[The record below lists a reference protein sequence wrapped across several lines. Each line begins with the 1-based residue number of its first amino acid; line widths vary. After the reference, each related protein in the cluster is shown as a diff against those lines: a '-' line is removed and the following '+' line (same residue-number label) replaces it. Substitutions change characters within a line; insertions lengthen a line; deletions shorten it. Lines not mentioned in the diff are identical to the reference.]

1 MKEKL
6 QGGLEKIKGLYTGD
20 KKSKSIKITAVVL
33 VAVVVFAV
41 IMAVVIN
48 NRPYEVLFTGL
59 STDEASA
66 VVAKLEEYGATD
78 YKIEGDTIKVPQADE
93 PNLKAKLLLDG
104 YPKSGFNYDT
114 YFNNVGM
121 MASESDRET
130 VRNYELQDRMAA
142 VIRCFEGVKDA
153 VVTIS
158 AGSDQ
163 RYVLDSENAVPASAS
178 IVVTMQDGAAL
189 PEEYVEAIGNLV
201 ARSVKG
207 LEFDSI
213 SISDSL
219 GNTYTPGGDS
229 NTSASASDLKMRLET
244 QVNNRVRSEVLQV
257 LTPVY
262 GTDNVRVSVNSTVD
276 VSRSVSESTEYTTP
290 EGAPAGEGII
300 GHREYE
306 QSLTRD
312 GDTANGG
319 VVGAETNADIQT
331 YMDSQNAVTGNE
343 TSLYNSGSEDHN
355 VNKTTEQREQNSG
368 VVTDIMIAV
377 TINQDAA
384 GDVGTAQLTSHIA
397 RAAGISTDQ
406 QTDKINILVA
416 PFYNATPEGDNE
428 GGFLRNI
435 QLPKWALYEGAGV
448 GGLLLLLIVLL
459 IIATS
464 RRRKKQQAMLEL
476 EQQEQAAALAAQAE
490 ALAAQEAA
498 ENILD
503 IKNEKNMELKRDIR
517 KFTEENP
524 EIAAQMIRTW
534 LKGENANG

>member
-1 MKEKL
+1 M
-6 QGGLEKIKGLYTGD
+6 
-20 KKSKSIKITAVVL
+20 
-33 VAVVVFAV
+33 
-41 IMAVVIN
+41 
-48 NRPYEVLFTGL
+48 
-59 STDEASA
+59 
-66 VVAKLEEYGATD
+66 EEYGATD

-244 QVNNRVRSEVLQV
+244 QVKQ
-257 LTPVY
+257 P
-262 GTDNVRVSVNSTVD
+262 
-276 VSRSVSESTEYTTP
+276 
-290 EGAPAGEGII
+290 GAFGSFAGPDPG
-300 GHREYE
+300 
-306 QSLTRD
+306 
-312 GDTANGG
+312 
-319 VVGAETNADIQT
+319 
-331 YMDSQNAVTGNE
+331 
-343 TSLYNSGSEDHN
+343 
-355 VNKTTEQREQNSG
+355 
-368 VVTDIMIAV
+368 
-377 TINQDAA
+377 
-384 GDVGTAQLTSHIA
+384 
-397 RAAGISTDQ
+397 
-406 QTDKINILVA
+406 
-416 PFYNATPEGDNE
+416 
-428 GGFLRNI
+428 LRH
-435 QLPKWALYEGAGV
+435 
-448 GGLLLLLIVLL
+448 
-459 IIATS
+459 
-464 RRRKKQQAMLEL
+464 
-476 EQQEQAAALAAQAE
+476 
-490 ALAAQEAA
+490 
-498 ENILD
+498 
-503 IKNEKNMELKRDIR
+503 
-517 KFTEENP
+517 
-524 EIAAQMIRTW
+524 
-534 LKGENANG
+534 